1 MGKGFKKKRKRI
13 KIFKLKYIVLFFF
26 FYFAYNITYHYLIR
40 KQFNSHQEMVFKLLL
55 SEANHHLIYEHQP
68 KKIIDQL
75 MALLYKIDLN
85 KPATILG
92 INLIDRE
99 VLAVNTYINEP
110 HDDDYN
116 PDLLEKITDYIKDPN
131 PTTVI
136 NPQVYIYNSH
146 QLEAYDNQ
154 YLEIYNI
161 RPNVMMASFML
172 KEKLFSL
179 GIPAIVEEAN
189 LTEFMRINN
198 WVHADSYKASRFFII
213 DAKSKYDSLVFF
225 IDLHRD
231 SIKKAQST
239 VTINGKSYAKT
250 LLLVGLE
257 NPNYSLN
264 LKVAEAINN
273 IINQKYPNL
282 SRGIL
287 KKQGKGVDGVYNQD
301 ISPNMILIEI
311 GGVDNNIEEV
321 LNTVDALANVLY
333 NYLGAL

>member
-1 MGKGFKKKRKRI
+1 MGKRFKKRRRRI
-13 KIFKLKYIVLFFF
+13 KIFKLKYILLFIL
-26 FYFAYNITYHYLIR
+26 FYFSYNVTYHYLA
-40 KQFNSHQEMVFKLLL
+40 KQKFDAHHEMVFKLLL
-55 SEANHHLIYEHQP
+55 SEANHHLIYHHQP
-68 KKIIDQL
+68 KKMIDKL
-75 MALLYKIDLN
+75 MALFYKIDLN

-92 INLIDRE
+92 INLVDRE
-99 VLAVNTYINEP
+99 VLAVNTYINED
-110 HDDDYN
+110 HDDHYN

-131 PTTVI
+131 PRTVT
-136 NPQVYIYNSH
+136 NPVVYIYNSH
-146 QLEAYDNQ
+146 QLEAYNNQ

-179 GIPAIVEEAN
+179 GIPSLVEEAN

-198 WVHADSYKASRFFII
+198 WGHADSYKASRFFII
-213 DAKSKYDSLVFF
+213 DAKNKYDSLVFF

-231 SIKKAQST
+231 SIKKTQST

-257 NPNYSLN
+257 NPNYALN
-264 LKVAEAINN
+264 LKVAESINS
-273 IINQKYPNL
+273 IINQSYPNL

-321 LNTVDALANVLY
+321 LNTVDALASVLY
-333 NYLGAL
+333 EYLGAL